1 MLRKCSSLIRL
12 IKNIE
17 NPNLHTNEH
26 VLKENILLNV
36 KKLCSLD
43 IAKSFHFA
51 LPRSKS
57 EDRREMMASLPVKDE
72 GTDGE
77 KAVDIDS
84 LIKRELHC
92 GSCFSREDM
101 FPDERTPTTL
111 FDGIPFQDMPICNIR
126 VSPNNTIFT
135 LSDAKGTIKMLR
147 SCGIEG
153 FKNAR
158 KGTNI
163 AAQAT
168 AISISTKAL
177 ERGYKTVRVRIRG
190 LGPGRMECHCFARI
204 VSRSAF
210 PGPHPSL

>member
-1 MLRKCSSLIRL
+1 
-12 IKNIE
+12 
-17 NPNLHTNEH
+17 
-26 VLKENILLNV
+26 
-36 KKLCSLD
+36 
-43 IAKSFHFA
+43 
-51 LPRSKS
+51 
-57 EDRREMMASLPVKDE
+57 MMASLPVKDE

-84 LIKRELHC
+84 LIK
-92 GSCFSREDM
+92 SREDM

-111 FDGIPFQDMPICNIR
+111 FDGIPFQEMPICNIR

-135 LSDAKGTIKMLR
+135 LSDAKGSRCTIKMLR

-168 AISISTKAL
+168 AISIST
-177 ERGYKTVRVRIRG
+177 
-190 LGPGRMECHCFARI
+190 
-204 VSRSAF
+204 VSHVFQVQR
-210 PGPHPSL
+210 

>member
-1 MLRKCSSLIRL
+1 MAHRVLFLPVLCNESCR
-12 IKNIE
+12 
-17 NPNLHTNEH
+17 PHHTPSPP
-26 VLKENILLNV
+26 ISLNV
-36 KKLCSLD
+36 PL
-43 IAKSFHFA
+43 A
-51 LPRSKS
+51 
-57 EDRREMMASLPVKDE
+57 
-72 GTDGE
+72 
-77 KAVDIDS
+77 
-84 LIKRELHC
+84 RELHC

-190 LGPGRMECHCFARI
+190 LGPGRMSAIKGLQMGGLNIISITDSTPVSWNPPRARK
-204 VSRSAF
+204 RRR
-210 PGPHPSL
+210 L

>member
-1 MLRKCSSLIRL
+1 MLRKCSSLIGL

-17 NPNLHTNEH
+17 NSSLHTNKH

-36 KKLCSLD
+36 ERLCSID

-57 EDRREMMASLPVKDE
+57 EDRREMLASLPVKDE

-77 KAVDIDS
+77 RAVDIDS
-84 LIKRELHC
+84 LIK
-92 GSCFSREDM
+92 SREDM

-168 AISISTKAL
+168 AISIST
-177 ERGYKTVRVRIRG
+177 
-190 LGPGRMECHCFARI
+190 
-204 VSRSAF
+204 VSRMFQDPITPVAGHSYLPPCKCRHISF
-210 PGPHPSL
+210 ELGLPHILLWWLHALSRNS